1 MANCNSNCGRG
12 CSRRTGG
19 YGTLS
24 MVGSCRSC
32 GWNDPFYTGPCPPK
46 PCGLCGCASGDAD
59 SNGCARCRCRRTE
72 RCGCSSDAEERRC
85 GHCGCNRGCETRR
98 ACEYDEGCWGQP
110 GSYALMAA
118 EGPLSVAAGGAIPL
132 TACGDEDADDEIVL
146 CHPGIYRALYTFN
159 APLGTA
165 VNTTL
170 ELRLSGRPL
179 YASAVEIAAAGASCG
194 FCGQT
199 IFEARRGDALTLN
212 TINALS
218 IPDRLSAPVATLT
231 LVKLA

>member
-1 MANCNSNCGRG
+1 M
-12 CSRRTGG
+12 
-19 YGTLS
+19 
-24 MVGSCRSC
+24 
-32 GWNDPFYTGPCPPK
+32 
-46 PCGLCGCASGDAD
+46 
-59 SNGCARCRCRRTE
+59 
-72 RCGCSSDAEERRC
+72 
-85 GHCGCNRGCETRR
+85 
-98 ACEYDEGCWGQP
+98 
-110 GSYALMAA
+110 
-118 EGPLSVAAGGAIPL
+118 AAGGAIPL
-132 TACGDEDADDEIVL
+132 TACGDENADDEIVL

>member
-32 GWNDPFYTGPCPPK
+32 GWTDPFYTGPCPPK

-72 RCGCSSDAEERRC
+72 RCGCGRDAEERHC
-85 GHCGCNRGCETRR
+85 GHCGCNRGCDDRR

-110 GSYALMAA
+110 GSYALLAA

>member
-12 CSRRTGG
+12 CSRRAGG

-46 PCGLCGCASGDAD
+46 PCGLCGCDSGDAD

-72 RCGCSSDAEERRC
+72 RCGCGRDSAA
-85 GHCGCNRGCETRR
+85 ETRR
-98 ACEYDEGCWGQP
+98 TCEYDEGGWGQP
-110 GSYALMAA
+110 GSYALLAA

-159 APLGTA
+159 APLGAA

-170 ELRLSGRPL
+170 ELRRNGRPL
-179 YASAVEIAAAGASCG
+179 YASAVEIATTGASCG

-212 TINALS
+212 TINALN
-218 IPDRLSAPVATLT
+218 IPDQLSAPLATLT

>member
-12 CSRRTGG
+12 CSRRAGG

-46 PCGLCGCASGDAD
+46 PCGLCGCDSGDAD

-72 RCGCSSDAEERRC
+72 RCGCGC
-85 GHCGCNRGCETRR
+85 GRDSAAETRR
-98 ACEYDEGCWGQP
+98 TCEYDEGGWGQP
-110 GSYALMAA
+110 GSYALLAA

-159 APLGTA
+159 APLGAA

-170 ELRLSGRPL
+170 ELRRNGRPL
-179 YASAVEIAAAGASCG
+179 YASAVEIATTGASCG

-199 IFEARRGDALTLN
+199 IFEARRGDALTL
-212 TINALS
+212 
-218 IPDRLSAPVATLT
+218 
-231 LVKLA
+231 VKLA

>member
-46 PCGLCGCASGDAD
+46 PCGLCGCASGGAD

-72 RCGCSSDAEERRC
+72 RCGCGRDAEERHC
-85 GHCGCNRGCETRR
+85 GHCGCNRGCDDRR

-110 GSYALMAA
+110 GSYALLAA

-218 IPDRLSAPVATLT
+218 IPNRLSAPVATLT

>member
-32 GWNDPFYTGPCPPK
+32 GWNDLFYTGPCPPK
-46 PCGLCGCASGDAD
+46 PCGLCGCNSGGAD
-59 SNGCARCRCRRTE
+59 SNGCARCRCGRDTE
-72 RCGCSSDAEERRC
+72 KRHC
-85 GHCGCNRGCETRR
+85 GHCGCNRGCDDRR
-98 ACEYDEGCWGQP
+98 ACEYDDGCWGQP
-110 GSYALMAA
+110 GSYALLAA

-146 CHPGIYRALYTFN
+146 CHPGIYRVLYTFN

-170 ELRLSGRPL
+170 ELRLSGRQR
-179 YASAVEIAAAGASCG
+179 YATAGGIAPPGASCG
-194 FCGQT
+194 VGGQT
-199 IFEARRGDALTLN
+199 ILEARRGDALTLN

>member
-46 PCGLCGCASGDAD
+46 PCGLCGCDSGDAD

-72 RCGCSSDAEERRC
+72 RCGCGCGRDSDAE
-85 GHCGCNRGCETRR
+85 TRR
-98 ACEYDEGCWGQP
+98 TCEYDEGGWGQP
-110 GSYALMAA
+110 GSYALLAA

-159 APLGTA
+159 APLGAA

-170 ELRLSGRPL
+170 ELRRNGRPL
-179 YASAVEIAAAGASCG
+179 YASAVEIATAGASCG

-212 TINALS
+212 TINALN
-218 IPDRLSAPVATLT
+218 IPDQLSAPLATLT

>member
-24 MVGSCRSC
+24 MVGSCRSG

-46 PCGLCGCASGDAD
+46 PCGLCGCDSGDAD

-72 RCGCSSDAEERRC
+72 RCS
-85 GHCGCNRGCETRR
+85 CGCGRDSAAETQRT
-98 ACEYDEGCWGQP
+98 CEYDEGGWGQP
-110 GSYALMAA
+110 GSYALLAA

-159 APLGTA
+159 APLGAA

-170 ELRLSGRPL
+170 ELRRNGRSL
-179 YASAVEIAAAGASCG
+179 YASAVEIATTGASCG

-199 IFEARRGDALTLN
+199 VFEAHRGDALTLN

-218 IPDRLSAPVATLT
+218 IPDQLSAPLATLT

>member
-12 CSRRTGG
+12 CSRHAGG

-24 MVGSCRSC
+24 MVGSCRSG

-46 PCGLCGCASGDAD
+46 PCGLCGCDSGDAD

-72 RCGCSSDAEERRC
+72 RCS
-85 GHCGCNRGCETRR
+85 CGCGRDSAAETQRT
-98 ACEYDEGCWGQP
+98 CEYDEGGWGQP
-110 GSYALMAA
+110 GSYALLAA
-118 EGPLSVAAGGAIPL
+118 EGPLSVTAGGAIPL

-159 APLGTA
+159 APLGAA

-170 ELRLSGRPL
+170 ELRRNGRSL
-179 YASAVEIAAAGASCG
+179 YASAVEIATTGASCG

-199 IFEARRGDALTLN
+199 VFEAHRGDALTLN

-218 IPDRLSAPVATLT
+218 IPDQLSAPLATLT

>member
-46 PCGLCGCASGDAD
+46 PCGLCGCASGDTD

-72 RCGCSSDAEERRC
+72 RCGCGRDAEERHC
-85 GHCGCNRGCETRR
+85 GHCGCNRGCDDRR

-110 GSYALMAA
+110 GSYALLAA

>member
-24 MVGSCRSC
+24 MVGSCRS
-32 GWNDPFYTGPCPPK
+32 GSWNDPFYTGPCPPK
-46 PCGLCGCASGDAD
+46 PCGLCGCDSGDAD
-59 SNGCARCRCRRTE
+59 SNGCARCRCRDRN
-72 RCGCSSDAEERRC
+72 RCGCGCGRNRDSDAE
-85 GHCGCNRGCETRR
+85 TRR
-98 ACEYDEGCWGQP
+98 TCEYDEGGWGQP
-110 GSYALMAA
+110 GSYALLAA

-179 YASAVEIAAAGASCG
+179 YASAVEIATAGASSG

-212 TINALS
+212 TINALT
-218 IPDRLSAPVATLT
+218 IPDQLSAPLATLT

>member
-12 CSRRTGG
+12 CSRRAGG

-46 PCGLCGCASGDAD
+46 PCGLCGCDSGDAD

-72 RCGCSSDAEERRC
+72 RCGCGC
-85 GHCGCNRGCETRR
+85 GRDSAAETRR
-98 ACEYDEGCWGQP
+98 TCEYDEGGWGQP
-110 GSYALMAA
+110 GSYALLAA

-159 APLGTA
+159 APLGAA

-170 ELRLSGRPL
+170 ELRRNGRPL
-179 YASAVEIAAAGASCG
+179 YASAVEIATTGASCG

-212 TINALS
+212 TINALN
-218 IPDRLSAPVATLT
+218 IPDQLSAPLATLT

>member
-12 CSRRTGG
+12 CSRHAGG

-24 MVGSCRSC
+24 MVGSCRSG

-46 PCGLCGCASGDAD
+46 PCGLCGCDSGDAD

-72 RCGCSSDAEERRC
+72 RCGRDSDV
-85 GHCGCNRGCETRR
+85 ETRR
-98 ACEYDEGCWGQP
+98 TCEYDEGGWGQP
-110 GSYALMAA
+110 GSYALLAA

-159 APLGTA
+159 APLGAA

-170 ELRLSGRPL
+170 ELRRNGRPL
-179 YASAVEIAAAGASCG
+179 YASAVEIATTGVSCG

-199 IFEARRGDALTLN
+199 VFEARRGDALTLN

-218 IPDRLSAPVATLT
+218 IPDQLSAPLATLT